1 MQISDLVKPE
11 SIPTLGVISCPSSP
25 LIFLMLNKLRI
36 VTIASHKLTS
46 ARCLPG
52 HILVRYHHHCNLS
65 GLMDN
70 KDAFLTFVQ
79 SQNVPKARAPLDL
92 LSILRDNGMD

>member
-1 MQISDLVKPE
+1 
-11 SIPTLGVISCPSSP
+11 
-25 LIFLMLNKLRI
+25 
-36 VTIASHKLTS
+36 
-46 ARCLPG
+46 
-52 HILVRYHHHCNLS
+52 
-65 GLMDN
+65 MDN